1 MKQRLYLSGP
11 ITGVPNYMDIFN
23 RAEAVLVGAGY
34 QVVNPANMCYVLNSE
49 ASHEDYMRV
58 DMEML
63 RMCDVLVQLPG
74 WEKSIGCNREY
85 GMALERDMVILEYT
99 KFTEGVKNA

>member
-23 RAEAVLVGAGY
+23 RAEAVLVRAGY

-49 ASHEDYMRV
+49 ASHEDYMTV
-58 DMEML
+58 DMALL

-85 GMALERDMVILEYT
+85 GMALERDMVILDYAV
-99 KFTEGVKNA
+99 FTEVKDA